1 MKKIICLILALACC
15 FTFFACGKTDETLEE
30 YLDVVNA
37 TNASNITTKTTHT
50 RGDVVYKGMYETEM
64 TEDGFVFTYEY
75 EEKAPVVAGST
86 TGSVITKSGEIVYNG
101 QYYVVNGGEPTTAAP
116 DVAYMSLTL
125 KLTSE
130 TIGEYTLSR
139 DGNTLTAKLSAE
151 QVKAIFGTDISAT
164 NATLTLKTAGGRLS
178 RVNLAYTTTEGTDVL
193 IETSYTYAPVASSA
207 E

>member
-101 QYYVVNGGEPTTAAP
+101 QYYVVNGGEPTTSEP

-125 KLTSE
+125 NFT
-130 TIGEYTLSR
+130 TDNIGDYSMSR
-139 DGNTLTAKLSAE
+139 DGSQLTATLSAD
-151 QVKAIFGTDISAT
+151 QVNSIFGTEISAT
-164 NATLTLKTAGGRLS
+164 TANLTLKTAGGRLLT
-178 RVNLAYTTTEGTDVL
+178 VKLAYTTNDNTEVL
-193 IETSYTYAPVASSA
+193 IETSYT
-207 E
+207 